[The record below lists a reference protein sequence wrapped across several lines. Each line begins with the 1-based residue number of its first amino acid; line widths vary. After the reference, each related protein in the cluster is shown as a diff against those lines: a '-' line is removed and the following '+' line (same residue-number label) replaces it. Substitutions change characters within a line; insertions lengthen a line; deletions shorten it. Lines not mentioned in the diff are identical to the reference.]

1 MIHQLNPETKAASA
15 GGGSPPNK
23 RKCRRGETRKLHALA
38 IRSLSR
44 DCRILQLARDLV
56 PHLMDIATEAKIARD
71 EALEAL
77 DNTTEEGTSHE
88 TNN

>member
-1 MIHQLNPETKAASA
+1 ME
-15 GGGSPPNK
+15 
-23 RKCRRGETRKLHALA
+23 
-38 IRSLSR
+38 
-44 DCRILQLARDLV
+44 V
-56 PHLMDIATEAKIARD
+56 VTEAAITRD

>member
-15 GGGSPPNK
+15 GGGSPPTK
-23 RKCRRGETRKLHALA
+23 RKRRCGEARKLHAHVT
-38 IRSLSR
+38 RSLAR
-44 DCRILQLARDLV
+44 HCRILQRARDLI
-56 PHLMDIATEAKIARD
+56 PQLMEVATEAAIARD